1 MRNDILNRFKKAIN
15 NMRAIERWLEKSSD
29 KSFVKFSMLK
39 DVLKEAKELRIKME
53 TTR

>member
-29 KSFVKFSMLK
+29 KAL
-39 DVLKEAKELRIKME
+39 
-53 TTR
+53 